1 VAHALTARE
10 TAAIRLEG
18 LESGQANVVVE
29 EIEVRL
35 LIEGIR
41 LRYGYDFR
49 EYALRPLRRS
59 IYDAM
64 ASEGISTISTYQDR
78 ILHDEASMHRF
89 LGIVGVSVT
98 SMFREAELMRCLR
111 DEVVPVFR
119 TYPSVRIWM
128 VGCST
133 GEEVYSLAVVLQEE
147 GLLRRASIYA
157 TDLNE
162 EALAVARTGAYP
174 LDAVRSY
181 EERYEASGGR
191 GKLSDHYDVSGRT
204 ARFHRGLQHSVTWA
218 RHNLV
223 SDTSFNDFHL
233 IVCAN
238 VLIYFRP
245 SLQERAHR
253 LFVDSLVRLGFL
265 ALGKGESLVFSP
277 ESSRYKQ
284 VRDGVS
290 LFRKV
295 R

>member
-1 VAHALTARE
+1 VADPLTARE
-10 TAAIRLEG
+10 TAALRLDG
-18 LESGQANVVVE
+18 LESDIE

-35 LIEGIR
+35 LLEGIR

-49 EYALRPLRRS
+49 EYAFRPLRRT

-64 ASEGISTISTYQDR
+64 ASEGISTISTFQDR

-111 DEVVPVFR
+111 EEVVPVFR

-128 VGCST
+128 VGCAT
-133 GEEVYSLAVVLQEE
+133 GEEVYSLATLIQEE
-147 GLLRRASIYA
+147 GLVRRASIYA

-174 LDAVRSY
+174 LHTVRSY
-181 EERYEASGGR
+181 EERYEAAGGR
-191 GKLSDHYDVSGRT
+191 GKLSDHYSVSGST
-204 ARFHRGLQHSVTWA
+204 ARFHRSLQHKITWA

-253 LFVDSLVRLGFL
+253 LFADSLVRFGFL

-284 VRDGVS
+284 VREGVS

>member
-1 VAHALTARE
+1 MSE
-10 TAAIRLEG
+10 GAAIRTDATADG
-18 LESGQANVVVE
+18 LE
-29 EIEVRL
+29 EIEIQL
-35 LIEGIR
+35 LLEGIR
-41 LRYGYDFR
+41 LTYGYDFR

-59 IYDAM
+59 VVAAM
-64 ASEGISTISTYQDR
+64 QAEGIPTISAYQDR
-78 ILHDEASMHRF
+78 ILHDATCMQRF

-98 SMFREAELMRCLR
+98 SMFREVELTHTLR
-111 DEVVPVFR
+111 DEVIPALR

-128 VGCST
+128 VGCAT
-133 GEEVYSLAVVLQEE
+133 GEEVYSLAILLEEE
-147 GLLRRASIYA
+147 GVHRHTSIYA

-162 EALAVARTGAYP
+162 DTLAVARMGAYP
-174 LDAVRSY
+174 LDRMRSY
-181 EERYEASGGR
+181 EEAYRRAGGR
-191 GKLSDHYDVSGRT
+191 LALSDYYTVSGRG
-204 ARFHRGLQHSVTWA
+204 ARFSRSLQSNVTWA

-223 SDTSFNDFHL
+223 TDASFNEFHL

-245 SLQERAHR
+245 ALQERAHR
-253 LFVDSLVRLGFL
+253 LFYDSLVRSGYL

-277 ESSRYKQ
+277 DSSRYEQ

>member
-1 VAHALTARE
+1 LTARD
-10 TAAIRLEG
+10 TAAIRLDGAASG
-18 LESGQANVVVE
+18 LE

-35 LIEGIR
+35 LLEGIR

-49 EYALRPLRRS
+49 EYDARPLRRS
-59 IYDAM
+59 IYGAM
-64 ASEGISTISTYQDR
+64 TSEGISTISTYQDR
-78 ILHDEASMHRF
+78 ILRDEQSMHRF
-89 LGIVGVSVT
+89 LSIAGVSVT

-111 DEVVPVFR
+111 EEVVPVFR

-128 VGCST
+128 AGCAT
-133 GEEVYSLAVVLQEE
+133 GEEVYSLAIMLKEE

-157 TDLNE
+157 TDMNE
-162 EALAVARTGAYP
+162 DALTVARAGAYP
-174 LDAVRSY
+174 LAAVRDY
-181 EERYEASGGR
+181 EERYESSGGR
-191 GKLSDHYDVSGRT
+191 GKLSDHYDLAGRT
-204 ARFHRGLQHSVTWA
+204 ARFHRSLQTNVTWA

-233 IVCAN
+233 IVCTN
-238 VLIYFRP
+238 LLIYFRP

-253 LFVDSLVRLGFL
+253 LFVESLVRLGFL